1 MCRTHLLCLALLLQ
15 VALGTERVEAHMY
28 CLKMLQEG
36 WRPDI
41 PGSTPLPIERL
52 IRECWQALP
61 NKRPTF
67 PDIAIR
73 LEMMR
78 PSLATP
84 EPHPHQH

>member
-1 MCRTHLLCLALLLQ
+1 
-15 VALGTERVEAHMY
+15 MY

-52 IRECWQALP
+52 IRDCWQALP

-67 PDIAIR
+67 PEIATR

-78 PSLATP
+78 PSLVAP